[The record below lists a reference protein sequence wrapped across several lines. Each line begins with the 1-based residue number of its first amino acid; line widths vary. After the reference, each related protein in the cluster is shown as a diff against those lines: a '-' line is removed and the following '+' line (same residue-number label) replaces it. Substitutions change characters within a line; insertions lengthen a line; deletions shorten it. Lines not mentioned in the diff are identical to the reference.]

1 MGFNDLPGDSKPEA
15 SAPGLVCYEGTKG
28 VFNLVFCHATSVIR
42 DGDLDTVRNGRSGKK
57 DFAVSMLDRFLR
69 ITEKVKKSLTDFCLI
84 QFKMGK
90 ILRDVSLKYNAQI
103 IQCRSKGIGNS
114 IKPQACIC

>member
-1 MGFNDLPGDSKPEA
+1 MCVLN
-15 SAPGLVCYEGTKG
+15 GLLCI
-28 VFNLVFCHATSVIR
+28 A
-42 DGDLDTVRNGRSGKK
+42 
-57 DFAVSMLDRFLR
+57 
-69 ITEKVKKSLTDFCLI
+69 EKIKKSLTDFCLI